1 MADPKASTVSLEEFT
16 GAVDALREMRE
27 AGELS
32 LAISRLRGLRL
43 ILDKDSFR
51 QKINTNR
58 EREVTTRHA
67 GRLLQ
72 ELGHTTLAVLVG
84 HNLDV
89 QLHAYN
95 LLRGVP
101 FEKDSDIEP
110 ATKELLSKK
119 LKHVTEEFIT
129 QSLRDRVNRIE
140 DCLSPVLEDM
150 ATELVSTRQ
159 EPEAEDLGGVPYLRI
174 TLTASQPN
182 PGSGGLMIPG
192 PGLFFGPSSSTTFS
206 IECDEHDLDLIMRRL
221 KQAKDLLRTATEESA
236 KNGSR

>member
-1 MADPKASTVSLEEFT
+1 MADAKTSTVSFEEFT

-27 AGELS
+27 AGELG

-51 QKINTNR
+51 QKINSKR
-58 EREVTTRHA
+58 ETEVTTRHA

-72 ELGHTTLAVLVG
+72 EVGHTTLAALVG
-84 HNLDV
+84 RNLDM
-89 QLHAYN
+89 QLHAYH

-174 TLTASQPN
+174 TLTASQPS
-182 PGSGGLMIPG
+182 PGSGGFIFPG
-192 PGLFFGPSSSTTFS
+192 PGVFFGPSSSTTFS

-221 KQAKDLLRTATEESA
+221 KQAKDLLRTATEEGA